1 MAHGHPSLQG
11 FLYLV
16 PDETH
21 AEALFH
27 SARWP
32 DGPICR
38 LCGSVGNA
46 RAFSDTTRWD
56 AGVWTDTF
64 LLPLC
69 VSGIR
74 VICTGLETVGKTEE
88 PPKFIMS
95 VQDRI
100 KKYRTE
106 GGAAG
111 FVRVEVLVP
120 PAGRERVRAY
130 ARQLREN
137 HRAAEEELEAMCR
150 DAIARFGVRVLDNI
164 DPDRL
169 PTAQQRAR
177 VIGRALMDKGGLAG
191 FKLGRQLVKQAEAL
205 DGVERAPGEDHAD
218 TGTEP
223 L

>member
-1 MAHGHPSLQG
+1 ML
-11 FLYLV
+11 
-16 PDETH
+16 
-21 AEALFH
+21 
-27 SARWP
+27 
-32 DGPICR
+32 
-38 LCGSVGNA
+38 
-46 RAFSDTTRWD
+46 
-56 AGVWTDTF
+56 TDTVGFFDVSKRYTGLDGKAAPLVKLNAMAQSYIGLPGHF
-64 LLPLC
+64 LSSLP

-74 VICTGLETVGKTEE
+74 VIYTGRKTDAKAEE
-88 PPKFIMS
+88 HRKFIMS

-100 KKYRTE
+100 RKYRTH

-120 PAGRERVRAY
+120 PAGRERVRIY
-130 ARQLREN
+130 AQQLREN
-137 HRAAEEELEAMCR
+137 HRAAEEELNAMCR

-164 DPDRL
+164 DPDRI

-177 VIGRALMDKGGLAG
+177 VVGRALMDKGGLAG

-205 DGVERAPGEDHAD
+205 DGVERAPGEDYAD

>member
-1 MAHGHPSLQG
+1 MA
-11 FLYLV
+11 
-16 PDETH
+16 
-21 AEALFH
+21 
-27 SARWP
+27 
-32 DGPICR
+32 
-38 LCGSVGNA
+38 
-46 RAFSDTTRWD
+46 
-56 AGVWTDTF
+56 
-64 LLPLC
+64 
-69 VSGIR
+69 
-74 VICTGLETVGKTEE
+74 
-88 PPKFIMS
+88 

-100 KKYRTE
+100 RKYRTQ

-120 PAGRERVRAY
+120 PSDRERIRGY

-137 HRAAEEELEAMCR
+137 RRAAEEKLEAMCR

-205 DGVERAPGEDHAD
+205 DGVEPPPNEDHANV
-218 TGTEP
+218 GAEP
-223 L
+223 F